1 MTIPTNS
8 PSDAEHRSD
17 LPNSTANLPSR
28 SGEHYYRAEAFAA
41 LARIEAGSFWFQ
53 SRNRIILSTLR
64 RFTASNSLNYAEI
77 GCGTG
82 FVCRT
87 TYRNQTTG
95 NRKSLT
101 TLTPNSPSSL
111 TPAVAKT
118 TGFFYE
124 MARWFSNRPFLVGF
138 GVHAAARNLLL
149 IAPNSGFRVLSSQQ
163 ARIDYRH
170 LIDSL
175 VRKPGAFARYLYREE
190 LFPRLVFRQAY
201 DRLVATGPDRA
212 DRDYVAILALTAG
225 TDEAQ
230 VADILGALLRA
241 GEPPRADAIKLRL
254 QTTPPPIRDLAAFV
268 PELHSYDQLVQ
279 ESVA

>member
-1 MTIPTNS
+1 M
-8 PSDAEHRSD
+8 
-17 LPNSTANLPSR
+17 
-28 SGEHYYRAEAFAA
+28 
-41 LARIEAGSFWFQ
+41 
-53 SRNRIILSTLR
+53 
-64 RFTASNSLNYAEI
+64 
-77 GCGTG
+77 
-82 FVCRT
+82 
-87 TYRNQTTG
+87 
-95 NRKSLT
+95 
-101 TLTPNSPSSL
+101 
-111 TPAVAKT
+111 
-118 TGFFYE
+118 
-124 MARWFSNRPFLVGF
+124 
-138 GVHAAARNLLL
+138 
-149 IAPNSGFRVLSSQQ
+149 
-163 ARIDYRH
+163 
-170 LIDSL
+170 
-175 VRKPGAFARYLYREE
+175 RKPGAFARYLYREE